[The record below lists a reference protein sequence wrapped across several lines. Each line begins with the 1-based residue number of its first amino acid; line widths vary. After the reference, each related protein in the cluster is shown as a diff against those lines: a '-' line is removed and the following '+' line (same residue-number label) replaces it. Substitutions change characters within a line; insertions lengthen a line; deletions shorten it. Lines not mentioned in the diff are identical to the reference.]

1 MASYHSEIDLNAIS
15 RVLRTIV
22 SDQNQNG
29 PYSTQFINRG
39 SPRDA
44 AAVAQRHWRRAAGQ
58 THPTNASAL
67 ARALR
72 DTRLEAMRAF
82 SDGLICDP
90 AFDMLLEVF
99 IAEEEGERLSI
110 SKLLR
115 AAAVPSTTMLR
126 WLKRMESEG
135 ILVRKPDQFDARRF
149 FIGLSEETR
158 SKMHKLIGSVPLAV
172 ADRT

>member
-1 MASYHSEIDLNAIS
+1 MASYRNEVDLNAIS

-22 SDQNQNG
+22 SDQNRNGSASTQLTNRNG
-29 PYSTQFINRG
+29 PL
-39 SPRDA
+39 DA
-44 AAVAQRHWRRAAGQ
+44 TAVVQRNWRRTPGRAD
-58 THPTNASAL
+58 HTNASAL

-72 DTRLEAMRAF
+72 DTRLEAMKAF
-82 SDGLICDP
+82 PGGLICDP

-99 IAEEEGERLSI
+99 VAEEEGERLSI
-110 SKLLR
+110 SQLLR

-135 ILVRKPDQFDARRF
+135 ILVRKADQFDARRF

-158 SKMHKLIGSVPLAV
+158 SKMHKFIAGVPIAV